1 MGKKRRRSA
10 LLAESKNQQLLLQA
24 ENDTDSSEEL
34 HIASKV
40 DIYINPSA
48 FRKEKP
54 SDRFIPVPLKKIFS
68 TIESHQLASSQNFEE
83 PTTSKMCSAQL
94 EKQNIECLLRDKHIK
109 LTKES
114 TKIYRMQD
122 DIFNSIVNDTK
133 KFKNIHFLNYYK
145 IKSSELLPIA
155 DDEKQRREK
164 YIEDL
169 ARRFKKAR
177 IKEGI
182 SHDSMTAILKQI
194 SGKTI
199 SSTTISHFES
209 LNLSFKDSLQI
220 APILHKW
227 LTIVEAESS
236 AEANHDTREVD
247 TEENDN
253 EWNSG
258 HFGDAILTEE
268 VVSDMFGLGWNP
280 TRWNCFWRPIGG
292 NQANSTTSDHEDHKP
307 SKPTPTHWNSNA
319 WLKPTAGSTTVDR
332 FFHNSSRQTE
342 HAKNENSTANSSKTE
357 TASNTLLPQT
367 GLFKS

>member
-1 MGKKRRRSA
+1 LRLKNTLMGKKRRRSA

-114 TKIYRMQD
+114 TKIYRMQN

-145 IKSSELLPIA
+145 SVENAI
-155 DDEKQRREK
+155 EKK
-164 YIEDL
+164 I
-169 ARRFKKAR
+169 F
-177 IKEGI
+177 
-182 SHDSMTAILKQI
+182 
-194 SGKTI
+194 
-199 SSTTISHFES
+199 
-209 LNLSFKDSLQI
+209 
-220 APILHKW
+220 
-227 LTIVEAESS
+227 
-236 AEANHDTREVD
+236 
-247 TEENDN
+247 
-253 EWNSG
+253 
-258 HFGDAILTEE
+258 
-268 VVSDMFGLGWNP
+268 
-280 TRWNCFWRPIGG
+280 
-292 NQANSTTSDHEDHKP
+292 
-307 SKPTPTHWNSNA
+307 
-319 WLKPTAGSTTVDR
+319 
-332 FFHNSSRQTE
+332 
-342 HAKNENSTANSSKTE
+342 
-357 TASNTLLPQT
+357 
-367 GLFKS
+367 

>member
-1 MGKKRRRSA
+1 MI
-10 LLAESKNQQLLLQA
+10 
-24 ENDTDSSEEL
+24 SSSR
-34 HIASKV
+34 AAVSNNGMNGTV
-40 DIYINPSA
+40 
-48 FRKEKP
+48 
-54 SDRFIPVPLKKIFS
+54 
-68 TIESHQLASSQNFEE
+68 
-83 PTTSKMCSAQL
+83 
-94 EKQNIECLLRDKHIK
+94 
-109 LTKES
+109 
-114 TKIYRMQD
+114 
-122 DIFNSIVNDTK
+122 
-133 KFKNIHFLNYYK
+133 
-145 IKSSELLPIA
+145 KSSKLLPNA

-169 ARRFKKAR
+169 AKRFKKTR
-177 IKEGI
+177 VKEGI
-182 SHDSMTAILKQI
+182 SHNSMTAVLKQI

-227 LTIVEAESS
+227 LTVVEAESS
-236 AEANHDTREVD
+236 FAEANHDTPEVD

-268 VVSDMFGLGWNP
+268 IVSDMFGLGWNP

-332 FFHNSSRQTE
+332 FFYNSSRQTE
-342 HAKNENSTANSSKTE
+342 HAKNENSTANNNNNNNNNSNNNNNNTE
-357 TASNTLLPQT
+357 TASNALLPQT

>member
-1 MGKKRRRSA
+1 MITSTRAVVS
-10 LLAESKNQQLLLQA
+10 
-24 ENDTDSSEEL
+24 NDGMNGT
-34 HIASKV
+34 V
-40 DIYINPSA
+40 
-48 FRKEKP
+48 
-54 SDRFIPVPLKKIFS
+54 
-68 TIESHQLASSQNFEE
+68 
-83 PTTSKMCSAQL
+83 
-94 EKQNIECLLRDKHIK
+94 
-109 LTKES
+109 
-114 TKIYRMQD
+114 
-122 DIFNSIVNDTK
+122 
-133 KFKNIHFLNYYK
+133 
-145 IKSSELLPIA
+145 KSSKLLPNA

-169 ARRFKKAR
+169 ARRFKKTR
-177 IKEGI
+177 VKERI
-182 SHDSMTAILKQI
+182 SHDSMAAILKQI

-199 SSTTISHFES
+199 SSTTISRFES

-236 AEANHDTREVD
+236 SAEANQDTQEVD

-332 FFHNSSRQTE
+332 FFYNSSRQTE
-342 HAKNENSTANSSKTE
+342 HAKNENSTANNNNNNNNTETE
-357 TASNTLLPQT
+357 TASNALLPQT

>member
-94 EKQNIECLLRDKHIK
+94 E
-109 LTKES
+109 
-114 TKIYRMQD
+114 
-122 DIFNSIVNDTK
+122 
-133 KFKNIHFLNYYK
+133 
-145 IKSSELLPIA
+145 SSELLPIA